1 MTAFSST
8 ANTTTHLMHG
18 PVRDD
23 WKPLRFFNY
32 YRLILAGLFFALFFL
47 GNAPKPLG
55 QYDARLFQ
63 MAISA
68 YLLLSIVFGFT
79 TRWQQPSFNVQ
90 VYAQVLV
97 DIVCLTL
104 LVHAS
109 HIGSGLG
116 MLLIISVAGGSLL
129 MPGRTAILFAA
140 IAALAV
146 LGEQIYTQI
155 QDLYPPPNYT
165 HAGALGAAY
174 FATAILAYRLATRI
188 RESEA
193 LAARRGEDLAGMA
206 QLNEHIIQRMQ
217 AGIMFVDHAGRIRL
231 LNESAQALLGLRK
244 SSHDDKPVDDVSLEL
259 ASQLREWRENPDFE
273 SFMFRST
280 PTAPTVLPKFAD
292 LGGKSTIGTLI
303 FLEDTAAMTQQA
315 QQMKLASLGR
325 LTASI
330 AHEIRNPLAA
340 ISHAGQL
347 LEESPRLESGDLRLA
362 AIIRKHTRRMN
373 DIVENILQLSRRDR
387 ANPEVFKL
395 APWLEEFIDE
405 FVRSYNISA
414 EQISL
419 HIDPEDTEIRI
430 DPNHLHQVVWNLCQN
445 GLRHSSDFPDNP
457 KVELRGG
464 RRPNISTP
472 FLDMIDHG
480 PGIEPEIVNEI
491 FDPFFTTTREGTG
504 LGLYIARELCESNQA
519 RLDHVPMPTGG
530 TCFRIT
536 FADPRRKQVALQ

>member
-1 MTAFSST
+1 MTAFSSAASAT
-8 ANTTTHLMHG
+8 RHLTHT

-23 WKPLRFFNY
+23 WKPLRFFNH

-55 QYDARLFQ
+55 QYDAPLFQ
-63 MAISA
+63 VVIST

-79 TRWQQPSFNVQ
+79 TRWRQPAFEVQ
-90 VYAQVLV
+90 VYAQVMV
-97 DIVCLTL
+97 DIACLTL

-109 HIGSGLG
+109 HISSGLG

-140 IAALAV
+140 IATLAV
-146 LGEQIYTQI
+146 LGEQVYAGLTGA
-155 QDLYPPPNYT
+155 YPLTNYT

-174 FATAILAYRLATRI
+174 FATAILAYRLATRV

-193 LAARRGEDLAGMA
+193 LAAKRGEDLAGMA
-206 QLNEHIIQRMQ
+206 RLNEHIIQRMQ
-217 AGIMFVDHAGRIRL
+217 AGIMVVDHAGHIRL
-231 LNESAQALLGLRK
+231 LNQSARHLLGLPKRGEDNK
-244 SSHDDKPVDDVSLEL
+244 RVDDVSLEL
-259 ASQLREWRENPDFE
+259 ASQLREWRQNSDFE

-280 PTAPTVLPKFAD
+280 STAPTVLPKFAD
-292 LGGKSTIGTLI
+292 LGQKSSIGTLV

-347 LEESPRLESGDLRLA
+347 LEESPQLESGDLRLA
-362 AIIRKHTRRMN
+362 AIIRKHAQRMN
-373 DIVENILQLSRRDR
+373 GIVENILQLSRRDR

-395 APWLEEFIDE
+395 APWLEEFLDE
-405 FVRSYNISA
+405 FIKSYNIPA

-419 HIDPEDTEIRI
+419 HIDPEDAEIRM

-445 GLRHSSDFPDNP
+445 GLHHSAGYPENP
-457 KVELRGG
+457 KVELYGG
-464 RRPNISTP
+464 RHSDISTP
-472 FLDMIDHG
+472 FLDIIDHG
-480 PGIEPEIVNEI
+480 PGIAPEIVNEI
-491 FDPFFTTTREGTG
+491 FDPFFTTTQAGTG

-519 RLDHVPMPTGG
+519 RLDHITMPVTG

-536 FADPRRKQVALQ
+536 FADPRRKQVLLK